1 MRTSASNL
9 RSGAILEDHDH
20 DWHQLIYVAAGVVR
34 VSTEMGSWVAPPT
47 WAIWVPAGVRH
58 GLRFLGEG
66 ALRTAYFRPEWRAGY
81 PSACAVVSVTPLLR
95 ELIVRATEVGMLDRR
110 DPTEKALAMLVVA
123 ELRQSDAPPFRL
135 PQPVSEALSRAT
147 VLMATRAVEAASV
160 AALAHAVGMGT
171 RTFERRF
178 FAETGMTPGRWRQQ
192 KALLGGLE
200 QIAGGMPVKAAAA
213 QAGYA
218 TSSAFIA
225 AFRSS
230 FDTTPGRYFAL

>member
-1 MRTSASNL
+1 
-9 RSGAILEDHDH
+9 
-20 DWHQLIYVAAGVVR
+20 
-34 VSTEMGSWVAPPT
+34 
-47 WAIWVPAGVRH
+47 
-58 GLRFLGEG
+58 
-66 ALRTAYFRPEWRAGY
+66 
-81 PSACAVVSVTPLLR
+81 
-95 ELIVRATEVGMLDRR
+95 
-110 DPTEKALAMLVVA
+110 
-123 ELRQSDAPPFRL
+123 
-135 PQPVSEALSRAT
+135 
-147 VLMATRAVEAASV
+147 
-160 AALAHAVGMGT
+160 MGT